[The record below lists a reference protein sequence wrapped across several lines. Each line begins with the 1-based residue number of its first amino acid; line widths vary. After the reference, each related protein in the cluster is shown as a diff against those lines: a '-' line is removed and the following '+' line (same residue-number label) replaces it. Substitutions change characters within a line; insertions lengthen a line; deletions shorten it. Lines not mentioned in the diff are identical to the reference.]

1 MSLQL
6 LFRDQKW
13 GLYAFLLLMLL
24 LLWAPLLRSS
34 TFNEPGSNSGAKTE
48 AKPVFLRLSA
58 LGGTLE

>member
-13 GLYAFLLLMLL
+13 GLYAFLLLML

>member
-13 GLYAFLLLMLL
+13 GLYAFLLL
-24 LLWAPLLRSS
+24 LWAPRS
-34 TFNEPGSNSGAKTE
+34 TRVHLMNQGPAEGPRL
-48 AKPVFLRLSA
+48 KPSRWVFFRLSA